1 MENSKKNRREIN
13 YPTRVDKVTFKS
25 RLTRNIKA
33 IITVIV
39 AIIVLIPV
47 FWMGATSLKT
57 RADAVAAPLKF
68 SSSRAWKDLLV
79 FSLSVAR

>member
-47 FWMGATSLKT
+47 FWMGATSLKN
-57 RADAVAAPLKF
+57 PCGCCC
-68 SSSRAWKDLLV
+68 SPP
-79 FSLSVAR
+79 